1 MGIEIATPKVE
12 PLQPR
17 DSYTHALGLGTDP
30 LSTDP
35 YISPEHYELERE
47 RVFGRAWLAM
57 GRVEQVPEPGS
68 YVVRELEVCHA
79 SVLIVRQKSG
89 RVQAFHNICSH
100 RQNLIVHDTEG
111 RAPRFTCRY
120 HSWTFGG
127 DGKLLAVPDEGSFF
141 GLDKKAC
148 GLTPIAT
155 EVWQGW
161 IFINM
166 QPEPEVTLAEFLG
179 DFGKFYADM
188 PFPGSGHSLKFEARL
203 DANWKVISD
212 AFAES
217 YHVPSI
223 HNKTLRPAFSN
234 AENPFARPIRATT
247 WGPHG
252 AYSAFANLEY
262 APPHDAHGERFAY
275 RNGASNNIISP
286 SGAGEIDKLLAHP
299 SINPD
304 KRKEWCSDANIIF
317 PNFHLDV
324 SFGGFFIH
332 HFWPTSHRSTRWVAE
347 YFMEPPI
354 NFDTRL
360 QQEYYAIRNMEVLL
374 EDIGN
379 TERVQKGMETRAKPH
394 VHLQDGEVMIRHLLS
409 QIDRWIRA
417 DSVKQALGSEPI

>member
-1 MGIEIATPKVE
+1 MNIETKSPV
-12 PLQPR
+12 PGFD
-17 DSYTHALGLGTDP
+17 DSYTLALGLDTGP

-35 YISPEHYELERE
+35 YISPAHYELERE

-57 GRVEQVPEPGS
+57 GREEQVPESGS
-68 YVVRELEVCHA
+68 YIVRELEVCNA

-89 RVQAFHNICSH
+89 GIQAFHNVCSH
-100 RQNLIVHDTEG
+100 RQNLIMNSSEG

-120 HSWTFGG
+120 HSWTFGT
-127 DGKLLAVPDEGSFF
+127 DGALLSVPDERRFF
-141 GLDKKAC
+141 DFDKKKC

-166 QPEPEVTLAEFLG
+166 QSEPEVSLAEFLG
-179 DFGKFYADM
+179 DFGKFYTGV
-188 PFPGSGHSLKFEARL
+188 PFPGSGHSLKFEANL

-234 AENPFARPIRATT
+234 ASNPFARPIRASA
-247 WGPHG
+247 WGPHS

-262 APPHDAHGERFAY
+262 APPENALGERLAY
-275 RNGASNNIISP
+275 RNMGANNIISP
-286 SGAGEIDKLLAHP
+286 SGANEIDKLLGHP
-299 SINPD
+299 SINPNNSA
-304 KRKEWCSDANIIF
+304 EWCSDANVIF

-347 YFMEPPI
+347 YFMEPAAD
-354 NFDTRL
+354 FQTRL
-360 QQEYYAIRNMEVLL
+360 QQEYYAIRNIEVLL

-379 TERVQKGMETRAKPH
+379 TERVQKGMETRAKRNIY
-394 VHLQDGEVMIRHLLS
+394 LQDGEVIIRNLLHH
-409 QIDRWIRA
+409 IDRWIKA
-417 DSVKQALGSEPI
+417 DSAREALDL

>member
-1 MGIEIATPKVE
+1 MGIETAPPATE
-12 PLQPR
+12 PGKPE
-17 DSYTHALGLGTDP
+17 DSYTHELRLDTGP
-30 LSTDP
+30 VSTEP
-35 YISPEHYELERE
+35 YISPEFYELERE

-57 GRVEQVPEPGS
+57 GRAEQVPEPGS
-68 YVVRELEVCHA
+68 YIVRELEVCNA
-79 SVLIVRQKSG
+79 SVLIVRQKDG
-89 RVQAFHNICSH
+89 EVRAFHNVCSH
-100 RQNLIVHDTEG
+100 RQNLVMNSSEG
-111 RAPRFTCRY
+111 RTARFTCRY
-120 HSWTFGG
+120 HSWTFGT
-127 DGKLLAVPDEGSFF
+127 DGRLLSVPDEPRFF
-141 GLDKKAC
+141 NLDKKQC

-166 QPEPEVTLAEFLG
+166 QPEPEVGLAEFLG
-179 DFGKFYADM
+179 DFGKFYKDV
-188 PFPGSGHSLKFEARL
+188 PFPGTGHSLKFEARL

-234 AENPFARPIRATT
+234 ASNPFARPIRAAA
-247 WGPHG
+247 WGPHS

-262 APPHDAHGERFAY
+262 APPEHALGERLAY
-275 RNGASNNIISP
+275 RSGASNNIISP
-286 SGAGEIDKLLAHP
+286 SGASGIDELLGHP

-304 KRKEWCSDANIIF
+304 KRKEWCSDANVIF
-317 PNFHLDV
+317 PNFHMDI

-347 YFMEPPI
+347 YFMEPSTD
-354 NFDTRL
+354 FQTRL

-379 TERVQKGMETRAKPH
+379 TERVQKGMETRAKPY
-394 VHLQDGEVMIRHLLS
+394 VYLQDGEVIIRQLLHH
-409 QIDRWIRA
+409 INRWVNA
-417 DSVKQALGSEPI
+417 GSVREALAAE